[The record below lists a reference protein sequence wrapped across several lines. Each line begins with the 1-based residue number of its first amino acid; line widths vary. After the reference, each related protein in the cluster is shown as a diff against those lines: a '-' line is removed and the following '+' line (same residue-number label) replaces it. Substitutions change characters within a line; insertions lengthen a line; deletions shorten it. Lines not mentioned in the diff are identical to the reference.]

1 MITTS
6 KSDAG
11 FFGGAVL
18 GLFGGGSRVLRS
30 DSNISAIKKM
40 VPETIRRN
48 QFIKRMRLRLTGGN
62 RIISTE
68 TLKALRSRHLK
79 DLASRI
85 NLTPCEVPTDGVV
98 GWLSWNERRALYSLA
113 RWIDGPF
120 LEVGSWAGLST
131 CHIATAIRDS
141 GKPKRFITTC
151 LNETIRN
158 FRECGS
164 SIGFFYPPESNKVR
178 GLASRESFEADI
190 KPVITSD
197 RGVIGTLMRNLSR
210 FDLEKYV
217 EVREGSFDEVA
228 PKLSYMF
235 VFADALH
242 DPDEIELNAPL
253 LRDFLSRGT
262 IVACHDVTMDS
273 QNEAR
278 IRKHLPIG
286 ESFVIDSLLI
296 GEIV

>member
-1 MITTS
+1 M
-6 KSDAG
+6 
-11 FFGGAVL
+11 
-18 GLFGGGSRVLRS
+18 
-30 DSNISAIKKM
+30 SAIKKM
-40 VPETIRRN
+40 VPEAIRHNPYIRRMW
-48 QFIKRMRLRLTGGN
+48 RRLTGRN
-62 RIISTE
+62 RLISTQ
-68 TLKALRSRHLK
+68 TINAFQSRHLL

-85 NLTPCEVPTDGVV
+85 NVTPCEVPTDGVV

-141 GKPKRFITTC
+141 GTPKRFITTS
-151 LNETIRN
+151 LNETMSN
-158 FRECGS
+158 FRDCGS
-164 SIGFFYPPESNKVR
+164 SVGFFYPPESDKVR
-178 GLASRESFEADI
+178 GLASRELFEAEI
-190 KPVITSD
+190 KPIVTSPG
-197 RGVIGTLMRNLSR
+197 GVIGTLMRNLGR

-217 EVREGSFDEVA
+217 EVLEGSFEEVA
-228 PKLSYMF
+228 PKLNYRF
-235 VFADALH
+235 VFADCLH

-262 IVACHDVTMDS
+262 ILACHDVTGDS
-273 QNEAR
+273 RNEAC
-278 IRKHLPIG
+278 IKKHLPVG